1 MRLRSA
7 TAVFPPPRSCQRP
20 ALTTSG
26 TTTSS
31 GQPVRLGP
39 RPLALYLRIAAMAGP
54 AGDRPAPDERFLA
67 GLRAYWAHPYR
78 RRPPPRRVHWQE
90 GSARLVDFGGSGLP
104 VLVLPSLINR
114 ADVLDLLPGRSLLG
128 HLAGAGLRPMLLD
141 WGVPAGG
148 ELQMTVADHVHGRAA
163 AALEAVIAA
172 TGQRPVLLGYCLGG
186 LLALA
191 LAAARRGDLAGLA
204 LLATPWSF
212 RLAPLPA
219 APPHALTAS
228 LIATLGHAPPGLLQ
242 TFFAG
247 FDPLAVVR
255 KYARF
260 ASLDP
265 ADPEAEAFVAAE
277 DWVNDGIPLAGPVA
291 QECLLGW
298 YGADLPGRGR
308 WAPGGVPV
316 RPERMALPTLVAIPT
331 RDRIVPA
338 ASALALARRLP
349 QAAVLHPQ
357 AGHVSMVAGARAE
370 AELWR
375 PLTEWL
381 RRIAPSP
388 VRRSMPAPSP
398 AAPTGRRA
406 VRALRPIG

>member
-1 MRLRSA
+1 MT
-7 TAVFPPPRSCQRP
+7 TASEPP
-20 ALTTSG
+20 A
-26 TTTSS
+26 
-31 GQPVRLGP
+31 RLGP
-39 RPLALYLRIAAMAGP
+39 RPLATYFRIAAMAGST
-54 AGDRPAPDERFLA
+54 GDRPVPHELFLA

-78 RRPPPRRVHWQE
+78 RRTPPRRVHWQE
-90 GSARLVDFGGSGLP
+90 GSARLLDFAGSGLP
-104 VLVLPSLINR
+104 VLVIPSLINR

-148 ELQMTVADHVHGRAA
+148 ELQMTIADHAHGRAA
-163 AALEAVIAA
+163 AALEAVIAT

-212 RLAPLPA
+212 RLAPLPP
-219 APPHALTAS
+219 APPLALTSS
-228 LIATLGHAPPGLLQ
+228 LIAALGHAPPDVLQ
-242 TFFAG
+242 AFFAG
-247 FDPLAVVR
+247 FDPGAIIR

-265 ADPEAEAFVAAE
+265 AGPEAEAFVAAE

-316 RPERMALPTLVAIPT
+316 LPERMALPTLVAIPT

-338 ASALALARRLP
+338 ASALALAHRLRR
-349 QAAVLHPQ
+349 ATVLHPR
-357 AGHVSMVAGARAE
+357 AGHVSMVAGAQAE
-370 AELWR
+370 TELWQ

-388 VRRSMPAPSP
+388 VRPTVPAPSP